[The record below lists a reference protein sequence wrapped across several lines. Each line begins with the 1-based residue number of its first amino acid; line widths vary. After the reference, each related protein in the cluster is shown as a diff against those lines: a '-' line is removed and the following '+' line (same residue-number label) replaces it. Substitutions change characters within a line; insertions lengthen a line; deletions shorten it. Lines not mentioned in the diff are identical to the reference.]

1 MVETLRDDM
10 EELTENFVQVKRK
23 LTDKNRA
30 FDQLT
35 RDSNNLK
42 QDKAYLEH
50 QVKERD
56 RLVGVSFQQSL

>member
-1 MVETLRDDM
+1 MVETLRDDL

-23 LTDKNRA
+23 LTDKTRA

-56 RLVGVSFQQSL
+56 RLVGVSV